1 MTTHSRLTRVLLV
14 TLVAASV
21 ISMLSFGVRAAFGLF
36 TAPLPHAL
44 GVSREVYSMA
54 MAIQN
59 LCWGIA
65 QPFAGWLTDR
75 YGARRVMLAGA
86 ALYLAGI
93 VGLLA
98 STTPLAIYLTSGVL
112 VGVGMGGASFTTA
125 LAALGRVMPESH
137 RSWAL
142 GLGTAA
148 GSLGQFVVVP
158 IVQALIGLGG
168 WISGAWF
175 MAGAIVVV
183 LLAATL
189 VGTHKAGTATA
200 ADRPVKTSTMLAL
213 AFSHPSYG
221 LLVLGFFVCGFQ
233 LAFIT
238 THFPAYLSDAGI
250 SPSIASW
257 SIAMIGLFNVLGA
270 YMSGVCGGSHSKK
283 SLLAWIYVAR
293 AAVIAAFVLLPVST
307 ATVLL
312 FGAGM
317 GLLWLSTVPLTSGLV
332 ATFFGTR
339 FMATLF
345 GIVFFS
351 HQVGA
356 FLGVFLGGYLH
367 ENTGS
372 YTLVWWLSIALSL
385 MAAAVNWPIRE
396 ARSESFNR
404 LVPSQ

>member
-1 MTTHSRLTRVLLV
+1 
-14 TLVAASV
+14 
-21 ISMLSFGVRAAFGLF
+21 
-36 TAPLPHAL
+36 
-44 GVSREVYSMA
+44 
-54 MAIQN
+54 
-59 LCWGIA
+59 
-65 QPFAGWLTDR
+65 
-75 YGARRVMLAGA
+75 
-86 ALYLAGI
+86 
-93 VGLLA
+93 
-98 STTPLAIYLTSGVL
+98 
-112 VGVGMGGASFTTA
+112 
-125 LAALGRVMPESH
+125 
-137 RSWAL
+137 
-142 GLGTAA
+142 
-148 GSLGQFVVVP
+148 
-158 IVQALIGLGG
+158 
-168 WISGAWF
+168 
-175 MAGAIVVV
+175 
-183 LLAATL
+183 
-189 VGTHKAGTATA
+189 
-200 ADRPVKTSTMLAL
+200 MLAL

-238 THFPAYLSDAGI
+238 THFPAYLGDAGI

-293 AAVIAAFVLLPVST
+293 GAVIAAFVLLPVST

-367 ENTGS
+367 EKTGS

-396 ARSESFNR
+396 ARSESFSR